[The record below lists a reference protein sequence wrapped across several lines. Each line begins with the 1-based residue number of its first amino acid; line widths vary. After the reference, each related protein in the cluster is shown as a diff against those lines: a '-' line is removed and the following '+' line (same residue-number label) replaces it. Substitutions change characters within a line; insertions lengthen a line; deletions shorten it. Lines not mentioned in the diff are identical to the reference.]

1 LYLIAEKQNI
11 MKRIV
16 RAALAFLIPIAI
28 EFVIKKITEKRK
40 EKRDQSPAT
49 LPNS

>member
-1 LYLIAEKQNI
+1 
-11 MKRIV
+11 MKKVV

-40 EKRDQSPAT
+40 EKRDQSPET
-49 LPNS
+49 LPNP

>member
-1 LYLIAEKQNI
+1 
-11 MKRIV
+11 MKKVV

-40 EKRDQSPAT
+40 EKKRPVSGNFT
-49 LPNS
+49 